1 MRSRVLRFLAFA
13 AISGFGLASC
23 QTGPALT
30 AGSTSMPVSP
40 KGVFYVDPTHDQG
53 AVGKY
58 VLGANLFGGLSAG
71 NSDAAKN
78 SGITFLRWPGGNWG
92 DQNDIQLFAV
102 DLYIKEAALMGATPS
117 ICVRL
122 PNSTP
127 EKAAALVQY
136 VNLDK
141 KYGVKYWSI
150 GNEPSLYENNADF
163 NDQPWDAVS
172 YAKRWREFAKAMKA
186 VDPTILIYGPDIH
199 GSFTGDPATD
209 PKDHFGK
216 LYLQEFLKIDGDM
229 VDIVTVHRYPF
240 PASMSDSAAPPLGEL
255 MANSP
260 EWDTIIP
267 NLRRIIKETTGKDLP
282 VGVMEY
288 NSNYTNVA
296 GAETSPDSFYG
307 AIWLADV
314 MGRMIRQK
322 TEFMA
327 YWELSSG
334 GGNAGHGLM
343 TSFDI
348 RPSYYVFQLYKRFG
362 NHLLAASSDQ
372 SMVSVFAAKKD
383 DGSVTV
389 IFVNRGEEAVK
400 QPLQLKNGDKLSLTE
415 AYLFDKDNMA
425 KAFSPPAFHNG
436 DPVEVGGYSALLY
449 IFHP

>member
-1 MRSRVLRFLAFA
+1 VLLVV
-13 AISGFGLASC
+13 IGFGLAAC
-23 QTGPALT
+23 QTGPVLT
-30 AGSTSMPVSP
+30 ATPTATPAAP
-40 KGVFYVDPTHDQG
+40 KGVFWVDPTKDLG
-53 AVGKY
+53 PVSKF
-58 VLGANLFGGLSAG
+58 VLGANLFGGLG
-71 NSDAAKN
+71 VNNLDPAKN

-92 DQNDIQLFAV
+92 DQNDIQPFTV
-102 DLYIKEAALMGATPS
+102 DIYISEAILMSAEPS

-127 EKAAALVQY
+127 EQAAAVVQY
-136 VNLDK
+136 VNIEK
-141 KYGVKYWSI
+141 KFGVKYWSI
-150 GNEPSLYENNADF
+150 GNEPSLYESNADF
-163 NDQPWDAVS
+163 KDQAWDAVS

-209 PKDHFGK
+209 PKDHLGK
-216 LYLQEFLKIDGDM
+216 FYLQEFLKLNGDM

-240 PASMSDSAAPPLGEL
+240 PTSMSGSAAPPVADL
-255 MANSP
+255 MANSV

-267 NLRRIIKETTGKDLP
+267 NLRRIIKEITGKDLP

-288 NSNYTNVA
+288 NSNYTNIA
-296 GAETSPDSFYG
+296 GAETSPDSFFG
-307 AIWLADV
+307 ALWLADV

-327 YWELSSG
+327 YWELTSG
-334 GGNAGHGLM
+334 SGNAGHGLM
-343 TSFDI
+343 TSFEV

-389 IFVNRGEEAVK
+389 IFVNRGEAAVK
-400 QPLQLKNGDKLSLTE
+400 QPLQLNKGDKLSLTE
-415 AYLFDKDNMA
+415 AFLFDKNNMA
-425 KAFSPPAFHNG
+425 KAFSPSAFHNG
-436 DPVEVGGYSALLY
+436 DPVEVAGYSALLY